1 MRVGLHGEGDRPQ
14 LAFRP
19 QSGYPGRLRYHGHVV
34 GAQYEYIIYVNK
46 RDYDAARDAAGL
58 PGDIR

>member
-1 MRVGLHGEGDRPQ
+1 MGMSP
-14 LAFRP
+14 
-19 QSGYPGRLRYHGHVV
+19 